1 MSAAEVVGGGR
12 TKAESLAWLREVLG
26 PECVPALLWFA
37 AEEWR
42 RRPGW
47 VLARLRAFP
56 YRVLA
61 LRSSAW
67 GEDELGASLAGHYVS
82 CLDVANDEGSLRNAL
97 DAVTAALNGAKDQVL
112 VQRMVSDTREAGVV
126 FSRDPRSGGPYFQ
139 IERDVGGGRTDRVTS
154 GASPSQRVFV
164 FRGAERP
171 PEELQPV
178 LEAARRVEKAI
189 GAHAIDVE
197 YAVPSHGPVQVLQ
210 ARGLALEEDQ
220 RACADTDRWV
230 RRAIDRLRARFALRS
245 APDPDAWGERTI
257 FSQMADWNPAELIGT
272 HPKPLARSLFGHLI
286 ADRAWS
292 RARAALGYRAQPG
305 ALVEVL
311 AGRPFVDVRASVN
324 SFLPAALPAAVGRR
338 VVEQAIHRLSDG
350 PERHDRLEF
359 EVSDTVVDFSFSAR
373 RRRNGTR
380 LDHPE
385 QERLYRQALLALT
398 NRLVSAAA
406 TGPLASSLHDVA
418 RLEAWGDVPDVP
430 PSLAEVLSALDT
442 CRDHG
447 ALPFAEVARHAFI
460 AESLLRSAVEREAL
474 SDERAEAFRASV
486 KTVLGELRAD
496 LASVHCGAAS
506 LEDWLT
512 RYGHLRPGT
521 FDVTSRPYRDR
532 ADLLSGATRVAAAGE
547 PFRPRPEELR
557 RLDCLAREGGLTV
570 GGAELFRYARAAI
583 HGREHAKF
591 VFSRWVSASLEAL
604 AAWGVERGFS
614 REDLAHLERRDFE
627 AGDRVS
633 TDRLR
638 ERIQERRALRRMERC
653 LRLPPVVKHPDD
665 LLVVREVAVPTFV
678 TRQSVVAR
686 PCRVGPQTE
695 GSVGIDGHVVC
706 IESADPGF
714 DWIFTHRPRALVTRW
729 GGANSHMAIRCR
741 EAGLPAALGVGEQ
754 RFEHIVA
761 ASQVELRCGEGLV
774 RCV

>member
-1 MSAAEVVGGGR
+1 MSAAELAGVGR

-26 PECVPALLWFA
+26 PERVPALLWFA

-56 YRVLA
+56 HRRLA
-61 LRSSAW
+61 LRSSAM
-67 GEDELGASLAGHYVS
+67 GEDGLGASLAGHYVS
-82 CLDVANDEGSLRNAL
+82 RLDVANDEDSLRNAL
-97 DAVTAALNGAKDQVL
+97 EAVTASLDGAGDQIL
-112 VQRMVSDTREAGVV
+112 VQRMVSDVREAGVV

-164 FRGAERP
+164 LRGAERRT
-171 PEELQPV
+171 EELRPI
-178 LEAARRVEKAI
+178 LDATCRVERAL

-197 YAVPSHGPVQVLQ
+197 YAVPPHGPVQVLQ
-210 ARGLALEEDQ
+210 ARGLALEEGDRTCVDRDQ
-220 RACADTDRWV
+220 WV
-230 RRAIDRLRARFALRS
+230 RRAIDRLRVRFARRS

-257 FSQMADWNPAELIGT
+257 LSQMADWNPAELIGT

-286 ADRAWS
+286 TDRTWS
-292 RARAALGYRAQPG
+292 KARADLGYRAQTG
-305 ALVEVL
+305 ALVDVL
-311 AGRPFVDVRASVN
+311 AGRPFVDVRASLN

-338 VVEQAIHRLSDG
+338 VIDQAIHRLSDG

-373 RRRNGTR
+373 RARNGTR
-380 LDHPE
+380 LDDGE
-385 QERLYRQALLALT
+385 QERVYRQALLALT
-398 NRLVSAAA
+398 NRLVSAA
-406 TGPLASSLHDVA
+406 GPLASSLRAVAGLEARRDVLDVA
-418 RLEAWGDVPDVP
+418 
-430 PSLAEVLSALDT
+430 PSLAAVLSALDT
-442 CRDHG
+442 CRDRG
-447 ALPFAEVARHAFI
+447 AVPFAQVARHAFI

-474 SDERAEAFRASV
+474 SEERAEAFRASV
-486 KTVLGELRAD
+486 ETVLGELRAD
-496 LASVHCGAAS
+496 LASVHRGAAS

-532 ADLLSGATRVAAAGE
+532 MDLFAGASGDVATARE
-547 PFRPRPEELR
+547 PFCPRPEELR
-557 RLDCLAREGGLTV
+557 RLDGLAKEAGLVV
-570 GGAELFRYARAAI
+570 GGAELFRYAKAAI
-583 HGREHAKF
+583 WGREHAKF
-591 VFSRWVSASLEAL
+591 VFSRSLSASLEAL
-604 AAWGVERGFS
+604 VAWGVERGFS

-627 AGDRVS
+627 GGDRVS
-633 TDRLR
+633 IDRLR
-638 ERIQERRALRRMERC
+638 RCIQERRALRCRERWV
-653 LRLPPVVKHPDD
+653 RLPPVVRQEDD

-686 PCRVGPQTE
+686 PCRVGPQT
-695 GSVGIDGHVVC
+695 GASVGIDGQVVC

-714 DWIFTHRPRALVTRW
+714 DWIFTRRPCALVTRW

-761 ASQVELRCGEGLV
+761 ASQVELQCGEGVV